1 MGRLGELGIV
11 SQRKEQLWA
20 TLRRSLQVEKH
31 EGKAW
36 MSRTQEKLSKG
47 RGRLLPKLFFP
58 FCPRILII
66 TRENGNAKYFLILIA
81 FTICQTLDL
90 EFKVD

>member
-1 MGRLGELGIV
+1 MGELGIV

-47 RGRLLPKLFFP
+47 RGRLLPKFFFP

-66 TRENGNAKYFLILIA
+66 TREIANAKYFLILIA
-81 FTICQTLDL
+81 FTICQTSDL
-90 EFKVD
+90 ECKVD